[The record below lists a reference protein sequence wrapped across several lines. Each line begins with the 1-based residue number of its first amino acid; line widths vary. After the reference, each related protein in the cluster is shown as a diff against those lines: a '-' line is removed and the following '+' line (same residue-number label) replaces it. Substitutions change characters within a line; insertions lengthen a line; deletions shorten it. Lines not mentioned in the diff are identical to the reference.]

1 MQEKTQQ
8 LKTLQ
13 IGRYCLQWHHSG
25 RCYTLALL
33 TQKATGSNMLKRKIR
48 IYRLLVTPGGRI
60 RLERH
65 QRTQTLQKIA
75 GYGQ

>member
-13 IGRYCLQWHHSG
+13 IGRHCFQWHHSG

-33 TQKATGSNMLKRKIR
+33 TQKATGNRLKRKIR
-48 IYRLLVTPGGRI
+48 VYRLLVAPGGRI
-60 RLERH
+60 RIEWH
-65 QRTQTLQKIA
+65 QRTQTLQKMA